1 MNDLLRLC
9 RNSTDKCNRLILS
22 PTATTLQILTT
33 LSAKREKDLTPKEK
47 DQLMLIQTNLTK
59 TGNDVVSEIF
69 LSRACVESG
78 VCSLFG
84 KGEEVFSRWAADITK
99 SNITKIVPLGGVS
112 ANGFVRE
119 LQITN
124 RINTGSQIVNYTS
137 SVILKS
143 NQNRDSDNLYYE
155 WAVGKYLNT
164 LMDRFPIF
172 CKTYG
177 AYEYET
183 VMEDMP
189 KSMLFKTRVSD
200 KEMMEKAP
208 KTAFDVIKRLKPLGA
223 DAMLKSITRPE
234 KICIVVQ
241 HVYNPLGFN
250 VLLERFQILHETLKD
265 ESFLENSEEK
275 MKQLADLLTLDVSE
289 VVDVLNEIRGKTAE
303 ERAREIDE
311 LKREVLC
318 ILYQIYFVLALL
330 PTFSHNDLHVGN
342 IILAYAGDKFYRYH
356 FDGVTFDSRYAVK
369 LIDYGKGVFEG
380 TPAFKEALDQIVK
393 TLPIWSKLP
402 EEKKNPFEM
411 NEIQEEYGF
420 PWLSLGTEKCISL
433 DFRLLHFCIDTYKL
447 LPPTFFCSLNRI
459 LAPKMFKTSI
469 CNNFTQK
476 QFAVD
481 GSLSRHLEF
490 LGEANATE
498 SSCNR
503 VTGSLMVSGET
514 EPPTKSPRKKLTYP
528 DIRDVAPELLKFIDQ
543 KHTYSGTCICDIYV
557 SSTENMR
564 VVWPTAG
571 GKKTRKRKKTRVKRA
586 SLS

>member
-9 RNSTDKCNRLILS
+9 RNYTDKCNRLILS

-33 LSAKREKDLTPKEK
+33 LSAKKEKDLTPKER

-59 TGNDVVSEIF
+59 TGVDAVSEIV
-69 LSRACVESG
+69 LSKACVESG

-124 RINTGSQIVNYTS
+124 RINTGTQLVNYIS

-143 NQNRDSDNLYYE
+143 NQKRESDNLYYE
-155 WAVGKYLNT
+155 WFVGKYLNG

-183 VMEDMP
+183 DMTDMP

-208 KTAFDVIKRLKPLGA
+208 ASAFDVVKRLKPLGA
-223 DAMLKSITRPE
+223 DAVVKSLTRPE

-241 HVYNPLGFN
+241 HVYNPIGFN
-250 VLLERFQILHETLKD
+250 VLLEHFQILYETLND

-275 MKQLADLLTLDVSE
+275 MKQLADLLNLDVSE

-303 ERAREIDE
+303 ERARQLEE
-311 LKREVLC
+311 LKREILC

-356 FDGVTFDSRYAVK
+356 FNGVTIYSKYAVK
-369 LIDYGKGVFEG
+369 LIDYGRCVFEG
-380 TPAFKEALDQIVK
+380 TRAFKQKIDETLK
-393 TLPIWSKLP
+393 TLPVWNQLP
-402 EEKKNPFEM
+402 EDKKEFALE
-411 NEIQEEYGF
+411 EIQTDNGF
-420 PWLSLGTEKCISL
+420 PWGSVSTERCISL

-459 LAPKMFKTSI
+459 PTPKRFERSI
-469 CNNFTQK
+469 CNQFTKQ
-476 QFAVD
+476 QFADD
-481 GSLSRHLEF
+481 GTLSRHLEF
-490 LGEANATE
+490 LEEANATK

-503 VTGSLMVSGET
+503 VTGSLT
-514 EPPTKSPRKKLTYP
+514 ELPEPVPSKKTPKNNPTYP

-564 VVWPTAG
+564 VVWPTTG